1 MSRAR
6 FARYG
11 VNKGVTEADYE
22 IPNVTVAQPTFLE
35 GNREALIAVVLM
47 SHTAHIPSH
56 RKPRRSASK
65 LALRAGVAGG
75 VLGTIAVAGAAGPAN
90 AEPVTETIE
99 MPTLGSLET
108 GTGLASAV
116 AASAEASQQEAL
128 DQSLQTQENLA
139 LQKAAKEAKKAKAEA
154 DRKAAAEKAEKA
166 RLKAEAEAKAEQE
179 RKDAQERASRTSERT
194 QLTSTS
200 ASGDSSDSGSSA
212 GSGESQ
218 TQAPSGSAAAIVAFA
233 RAQVGDSYVTGGTGP
248 NSWDC
253 SGLVQ
258 AAYRQAGIDLP
269 RISYDQSSM
278 GTSVSLSNLQ
288 PGDILYWGSRSGSY
302 HVAIYVGGGNYV
314 GAQNSSTG
322 VVERSLDWD
331 MPSGAVRLL

>member
-1 MSRAR
+1 
-6 FARYG
+6 
-11 VNKGVTEADYE
+11 
-22 IPNVTVAQPTFLE
+22 
-35 GNREALIAVVLM
+35 M

-99 MPTLGSLET
+99 MPTLGSLDV
-108 GTGLASAV
+108 GTNLASAV

-128 DQSLQTQENLA
+128 DQSLQSLEQAA
-139 LQKAAKEAKKAKAEA
+139 LKKAAQDAKKAKAEA
-154 DRKAAAEKAEKA
+154 DRKAEAERAEKA
-166 RLKAEAEAKAEQE
+166 RLKAEKERQEAEEAA
-179 RKDAQERASRTSERT
+179 AAERASRSETRT
-194 QLTSTS
+194 QLSTTSSGSSDDGGSSSSDGGSS
-200 ASGDSSDSGSSA
+200 ASDSGSR
-212 GSGESQ
+212 
-218 TQAPSGSAAAIVAFA
+218 TQAPSGSAASIVDFA

-258 AAYRQAGIDLP
+258 AAYRAAGIDLP
-269 RISYDQSSM
+269 RISYQQSSM
-278 GTSVSLSNLQ
+278 GSSVSLDSLQ

-302 HVAIYVGGGNYV
+302 HVAVYVGGGKYV

-331 MPSGAVRLL
+331 PPSGAVRIL